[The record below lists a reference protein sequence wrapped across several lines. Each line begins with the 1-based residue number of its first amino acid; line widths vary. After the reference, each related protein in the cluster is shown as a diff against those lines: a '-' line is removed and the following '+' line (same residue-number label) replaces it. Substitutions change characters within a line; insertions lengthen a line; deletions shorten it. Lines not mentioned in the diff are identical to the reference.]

1 MNGIRENYQQ
11 RLESLL
17 AVDEAIRDIV
27 AALDASGEMNRTLI
41 VFTSDNGFF
50 HGEHRVPAGKV
61 LVYEPSVRV
70 PLIIRGPGVPAG
82 ARRTSLV
89 ANIDLAPTI
98 LDAAN
103 ARPGRR
109 QDGRSLLPFAHDGLL
124 RSGRDVLLETPSYSA
139 IRTPRF
145 EFVQHA
151 NGEQELYDLARD
163 PQQLQSLHA
172 DGRFTAVKSDLAARL
187 GRLRACVGDACR
199 RGPNLRLQAR
209 YRRGRG
215 GCVRSTVRLRVGGSA
230 ASRISSV
237 SFYRGRARIKRDSR
251 APFTAS
257 VSRRGLRT
265 RTLVRALV
273 GLRDSRST
281 TLDRALR
288 AC

>member
-1 MNGIRENYQQ
+1 
-11 RLESLL
+11 
-17 AVDEAIRDIV
+17 
-27 AALDASGEMNRTLI
+27 MNRTLI

-109 QDGRSLLPFAHDGLL
+109 QDGRSLLPFVRDGLL

-172 DGRFTAVKSDLAARL
+172 DGRFTAVKTDLAARL
-187 GRLRACVGDACR
+187 ARLRACVGDACR

-215 GCVRSTVRLRVGGSA
+215 GCVRSTVRLRVSGSA

-251 APFTAS
+251 TPFTAS